1 MKHYQSDS
9 LHHQF
14 SLIITILSVSD
25 ETTNPV
31 LHTTQQELFHKA
43 PYNNLKTLL
52 PENKQNKK
60 ISRYFKTK
68 SVEQKFKTQIK
79 RMTAMNDCQQKKI
92 YFIELF
98 YICILI
104 HKNNLHLHILFF
116 LSYNHLNHIH
126 IPYKNHSKIL
136 HLLHILKNN

>member
-14 SLIITILSVSD
+14 SLIITILSVFD
-25 ETTNPV
+25 ETTHQF

-60 ISRYFKTK
+60 TSIYFKTK
-68 SVEQKFKTQIK
+68 SVEQKFKTQ
-79 RMTAMNDCQQKKI
+79 KKKTDSH
-92 YFIELF
+92 E
-98 YICILI
+98 
-104 HKNNLHLHILFF
+104 
-116 LSYNHLNHIH
+116 
-126 IPYKNHSKIL
+126 
-136 HLLHILKNN
+136 